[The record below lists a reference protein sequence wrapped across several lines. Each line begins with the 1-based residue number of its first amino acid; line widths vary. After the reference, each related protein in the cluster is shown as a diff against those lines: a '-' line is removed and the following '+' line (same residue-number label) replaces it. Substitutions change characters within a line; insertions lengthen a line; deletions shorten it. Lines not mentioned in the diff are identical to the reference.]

1 MGLIMDSKLVGQKR
15 YCSNL
20 FVKDVTGER
29 MAGTP
34 GNGHF
39 DPKLGVDALKSRD
52 GSF

>member
-1 MGLIMDSKLVGQKR
+1 MHSKLVGQKR

-20 FVKDVTGER
+20 FVKDVTGGG

-39 DPKLGVDALKSRD
+39 DPKLGVDALKSQN
-52 GSF
+52 GKF